1 MAERFSLDEAALA
14 AALQERFGCID
25 VFSDADDLNRLLSEL
40 CAAEILR
47 TPSGLEILIY
57 PSAAAESDIALV
69 TVFSSARPSAHVA
82 AASEEIARMAPRELW
97 EGDEA
102 VARTVAIVDFVLGK
116 ASDAVATV
124 RLLEQWGEEASEA
137 PGAIAS
143 ARCPKCGECD
153 QLRVEYRYDLRGLSA
168 GGALVLSEER
178 ELTEIFCLACGQE
191 VDDVAPADGQ
201 LAGGAQGF
209 SKRGGPGA

>member
-1 MAERFSLDEAALA
+1 MLRKLTFA
-14 AALQERFGCID
+14 AAMLLTAPAW
-25 VFSDADDLNRLLSEL
+25 ADIT
-40 CAAEILR
+40 AVYA
-47 TPSGLEILIY
+47 
-57 PSAAAESDIALV
+57 
-69 TVFSSARPSAHVA
+69 
-82 AASEEIARMAPRELW
+82 MA
-97 EGDEA
+97 G
-102 VARTVAIVDFVLGK
+102 G
-116 ASDAVATV
+116 
-124 RLLEQWGEEASEA
+124 
-137 PGAIAS
+137 
-143 ARCPKCGECD
+143 D